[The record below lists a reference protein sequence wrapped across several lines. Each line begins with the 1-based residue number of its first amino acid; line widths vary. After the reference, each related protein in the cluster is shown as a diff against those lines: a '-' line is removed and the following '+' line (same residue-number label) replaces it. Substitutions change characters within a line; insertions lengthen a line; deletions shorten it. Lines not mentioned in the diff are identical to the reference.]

1 MAVLQRLSAEL
12 PRKRQR
18 EVNCLLQIL
27 LHRPS
32 DEGIKRLESSEVF
45 CVLCVDGYI
54 ARLRKTESDEQAS
67 QNVTEGLMELRQIMQ
82 GQLQHSHTTMEVLG
96 ED

>member
-1 MAVLQRLSAEL
+1 M
-12 PRKRQR
+12 KY
-18 EVNCLLQIL
+18 
-27 LHRPS
+27 
-32 DEGIKRLESSEVF
+32 

-82 GQLQHSHTTMEVLG
+82 GQLQHSHNTMEVLG
-96 ED
+96 EGGLASYPSPLSPLDSCLAIM